1 VAPPPLSAWR
11 AAEARFAAN
20 RYDGDPTY
28 SSARNGLFVAN
39 NSAKTYVI
47 FTAAH
52 AVNHVRDG
60 RSKRAD
66 RGTGG
71 LALLLAERT
80 GAAAYVMAS
89 RDYGDANYDQSHPLK
104 VALGAAFGPNRAVID
119 LHGMSGHGGVDV
131 VIGTGGDIRLGGS
144 LAVRAERAFRVN
156 GLSVQ
161 IDDHF
166 AAAGPHR
173 IVQYAHRHDVPAIQ
187 IELSARLRPPVWDT
201 SLALAAL
208 SALTELVDE
217 LASEMAVPVAAEP
230 R

>member
-1 VAPPPLSAWR
+1 MAPPPLSAWR

-28 SSARNGLFVAN
+28 SSARNGLFVGN
-39 NSAKTYVI
+39 RGAKTYVI

-52 AVNHVRDG
+52 AVNHARDG

-80 GAAAYVMAS
+80 GAAAFVTAQ
-89 RDYGDANYDQSHPLK
+89 RDCGDANHDPGHPLK
-104 VALGAAFGPNRAVID
+104 AALGAAFGPNRAVID
-119 LHGMSGHGGVDV
+119 LHGMDGHGGVDV
-131 VIGTGGDIRLGGS
+131 VIGTGGSDRLAGS
-144 LAVRAERAFRVN
+144 LAARTARAFRTH
-156 GLSVQ
+156 GLSVS

-173 IVQYAHRHDVPAIQ
+173 IVQYAHRHDVPAVQ
-187 IELSARLRPPVWDT
+187 IELSARLRPPAWDT

-208 SALTELVDE
+208 SALTELVSE
-217 LASEMAVPVAAEP
+217 LASEMAVPVGAGS